1 MALPSPHTPILPT
14 KGWHGKSEIN
24 PYGDFVM
31 MIDNYIGELTKTIK
45 DAGIEE
51 NTLIIFTSDNGCSPR
66 ANFEELIAKGHNP
79 SSIFRGHKADIFEGG
94 HRVPFI
100 AKWPQKDWMNKM
112 NSSWIA
118 ACAEIIKF
126 SLYEIGS

>member
-14 KGWHGKSEIN
+14 KDWHGKSEIN

-51 NTLIIFTSDNGCSPR
+51 NTLIIFTSDN
-66 ANFEELIAKGHNP
+66 
-79 SSIFRGHKADIFEGG
+79 
-94 HRVPFI
+94 
-100 AKWPQKDWMNKM
+100 
-112 NSSWIA
+112 
-118 ACAEIIKF
+118 
-126 SLYEIGS
+126 